1 MGTCS
6 THDPLH
12 AALPSRSVWLVQG
25 QWHTPPVAADTILFI
40 MSKPFQ
46 RGTTMILEISLKK
59 VSQECWKVTDAF
71 QENSSLAYTI
81 LISMQSL
88 SQTLSLFSK

>member
-1 MGTCS
+1 
-6 THDPLH
+6 
-12 AALPSRSVWLVQG
+12 
-25 QWHTPPVAADTILFI
+25 
-40 MSKPFQ
+40 
-46 RGTTMILEISLKK
+46 MILEISLKK